1 MWSTVTVSLRKAST
15 RRTRHE
21 LTHLPAASDAV
32 NATVTLD
39 LSVEQTMA
47 LAPPIDATG
56 QQQRIDILGDVRL
69 VHGTE
74 VSYFGPVRVLCPST
88 PRVSRFRHTRLRRV
102 SCIMRAGVQLVET
115 WGPVVCAYR

>member
-15 RRTRHE
+15 RCTRHE
-21 LTHLPAASDAV
+21 LTHLPAALDAV

-69 VHGTE
+69 VHGTG
-74 VSYFGPVRVLCPST
+74 VSYFGPFAFSVRLPE
-88 PRVSRFRHTRLRRV
+88 
-102 SCIMRAGVQLVET
+102 G
-115 WGPVVCAYR
+115 

>member
-1 MWSTVTVSLRKAST
+1 MRF
-15 RRTRHE
+15 
-21 LTHLPAASDAV
+21 

-74 VSYFGPVRVLCPST
+74 VSYFGPSRSLSVYPEVRPIPAYPFYGGC
-88 PRVSRFRHTRLRRV
+88 RVS
-102 SCIMRAGVQLVET
+102 
-115 WGPVVCAYR
+115 